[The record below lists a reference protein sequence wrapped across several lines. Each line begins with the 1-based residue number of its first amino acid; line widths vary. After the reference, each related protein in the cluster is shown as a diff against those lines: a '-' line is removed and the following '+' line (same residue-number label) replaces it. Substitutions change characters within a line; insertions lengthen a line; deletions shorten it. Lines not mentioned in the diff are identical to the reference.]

1 MVVVPY
7 YDQTK
12 VKLDLRIT
20 DTALDTQLDHWDE
33 EAENE
38 IDDLLTN
45 KALKARRI
53 TSLPVL
59 PYTAGSVPESV
70 QGAADWLVKAKY
82 YGYTKSYDLKTEAEA
97 EGMKRINNYIKRLT
111 QEQEIYWRIAR

>member
-1 MVVVPY
+1 MAVVPY
-7 YDQTK
+7 YDQAK

-20 DTALDTQLDHWDE
+20 DTLLDAQLDHWAE

-38 IDDLLTN
+38 IDDLLTT
-45 KALKARRI
+45 KALKARTI

-59 PYTAGSVPESV
+59 PFTAGAVPESV
-70 QGAADWLVKAKY
+70 QGAADHFVKAKY
-82 YGYTKSYDLKTEAEA
+82 YTYTKSKPLADDATSEA
-97 EGMKRINNYIKRLT
+97 KRRINNYIKRLS